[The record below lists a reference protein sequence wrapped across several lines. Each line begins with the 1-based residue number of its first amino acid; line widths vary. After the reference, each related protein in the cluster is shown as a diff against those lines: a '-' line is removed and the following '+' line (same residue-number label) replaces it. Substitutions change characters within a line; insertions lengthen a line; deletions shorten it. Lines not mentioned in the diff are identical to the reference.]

1 MPPGGLQSGPPG
13 MMQSGG
19 MPPGPGMMPPG
30 MMPPGPGMMP
40 SGPGMM
46 PPGPGGMPPG
56 PGGMPPGPG
65 GMPRPNYPGQGP
77 PQGQGGYPQGPGMSA
92 PARKSLDPDSM
103 PNPIQVMEDDEH
115 NHSSGEFVTDA
126 KGKVP
131 PLVTTRFLTR
141 DQGNSGPNLIRST
154 MYSVPDS
161 PDMKKQTGVPFGL
174 A

>member
-1 MPPGGLQSGPPG
+1 MRPAGGMPAGPGMMPPGGLQSGGPG
-13 MMQSGG
+13 MMQPGG
-19 MPPGPGMMPPG
+19 
-30 MMPPGPGMMP
+30 MPPGPGMMP
-40 SGPGMM
+40 SGPGM
-46 PPGPGGMPPG
+46 MPPG

-103 PNPIQVMEDDEH
+103 PNPIQAMEDDEH
-115 NHSSGEFVTDA
+115 NHGSGEFVTDA

-141 DQGNSGPNLIRST
+141 DQGNSGPNFIRST

-174 A
+174 VMP